1 VWLTSQKSG
10 RHGNLCRCGVRV
22 PSASRELT
30 LFFQN
35 FSETDAL
42 RFSDSTLEERPLINS
57 FSYVWTGGIGKVPSM
72 TDIYLFLVYR
82 LRSSGAIPLMG
93 DIFLTNRSQHKN
105 ALELI
110 KKDTPIETKRVSR
123 IVLRKTEKNFSFE

>member
-1 VWLTSQKSG
+1 
-10 RHGNLCRCGVRV
+10 
-22 PSASRELT
+22 
-30 LFFQN
+30 
-35 FSETDAL
+35 
-42 RFSDSTLEERPLINS
+42 
-57 FSYVWTGGIGKVPSM
+57 M